1 MATLILNSF
10 HEDLARG
17 VNLTPP
23 TAPFPSA

>member
-1 MATLILNSF
+1 MASLIYNSF

-17 VNLTPP
+17 ANFTSP